1 MIGLWKFSDKNGK
14 QSGLLAIYIL
24 HSLKKQP
31 KSGYELLSEIKE
43 KCNGEWSPSKGT
55 LYPLL
60 KNLEEERLIR
70 VKSTELRSKTI
81 YEISSKGNKLFSEMR
96 ENREVLR
103 EKLLLFNNLF
113 KDIMGKEKSEVYSLI
128 SEIKEI
134 SLDNLKNKGTKMIL
148 ENCLSELR
156 KIK

>member
-1 MIGLWKFSDKNGK
+1 
-14 QSGLLAIYIL
+14 L
-24 HSLKKQP
+24 HSLKEQP

-43 KCNGEWSPSKGT
+43 KCNDEWSPSKGT

-60 KNLEEERLIR
+60 KHLEEEKLIK
-70 VKSTELRSKTI
+70 VKSKELRSKNI
-81 YEISSKGNKLFSEMR
+81 YEISSKGNKLLLEMR
-96 ENREVLR
+96 QNR
-103 EKLLLFNNLF
+103 EKLRYKLLYFNNLF

-134 SLDNLKNKGTKMIL
+134 SLDNLKKKETKMIL

-156 KIK
+156 KVK